1 VTRRSQAAP
10 FLKPAG
16 DQFNAATK
24 LKAMIIA
31 NAPTVVNRDIFRS
44 VSMTTPLKWA
54 FLRIKGAQLVRQII
68 FPQFAD
74 KILLSFPG
82 L

>member
-1 VTRRSQAAP
+1 MRRSQAAP
-10 FLKPAG
+10 FLSPAG
-16 DQFNAATK
+16 NQFNAATK
-24 LKAMIIA
+24 LKAIMTA
-31 NAPTVVNRDIFRS
+31 NAQTVVNSDIFNS